1 MDKRTVV
8 GVDLG
13 GTKVHA
19 ARISQRRILKASRQL
34 ISSQGSEQEVLQE
47 LIDTIEAVFED
58 DVAGIGV
65 GVPSVVDVEKG
76 IVYDVQNIPSWKETH
91 LKEILEER
99 FQVPVYINNDAN
111 CFAIGERY
119 FGKGQNSKNL
129 IGLIVGTGMA
139 GGIIIN
145 GRLYNGN
152 NCGAGEFG
160 MMPYLEHNYEYY
172 CSGQFFTHKYG
183 ITGEALYARA
193 LKGDEEALRI
203 FDEFGDH
210 LGNALMA
217 ILYALDIQLIILG
230 GSVSKAYAFYKSALW
245 KRLQTFAY
253 SHTLEK
259 LKIEISED
267 EHIPIFGAA
276 ALYYNAQ
283 Q

>member
-1 MDKRTVV
+1 MDNRTVI

-19 ARISQRRILKASRQL
+19 ARISKRRILKSSRQL
-34 ISSQGSEQEVLQE
+34 ISSQGSEQVVLQE
-47 LIDTIEAVFED
+47 VINTIEAVFSD

-76 IVYDVQNIPSWKETH
+76 IVYDVQNIPSWKEIH

-111 CFAIGERY
+111 CFAIGEKY
-119 FGKGQNSKNL
+119 FGKGQSSENL

-145 GRLYNGN
+145 GQLYNGN

-160 MMPYLEHNYEYY
+160 MMPYLEHYYEYY
-172 CSGQFFTHKYG
+172 CSGQFFTRKYG
-183 ITGEALYARA
+183 ITGEVLHARA
-193 LKGDEEALRI
+193 LKGDKEALQI
-203 FDEFGDH
+203 FDEFGAH
-210 LGNALMA
+210 LGNALLA

-230 GSVSKAYAFYKSALW
+230 GSVSKAYAFYQDALW
-245 KRLQTFAY
+245 KRLQTFVFG
-253 SHTLEK
+253 HTLER

-267 EHIPIFGAA
+267 DSIPILGAA

-283 Q
+283 V